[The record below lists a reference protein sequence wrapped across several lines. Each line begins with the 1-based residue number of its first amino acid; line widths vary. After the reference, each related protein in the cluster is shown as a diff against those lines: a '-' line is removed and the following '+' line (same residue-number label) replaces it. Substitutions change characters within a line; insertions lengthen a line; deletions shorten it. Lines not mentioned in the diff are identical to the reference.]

1 MTMTITL
8 FLNWKAKIVVLA
20 HSVSW
25 NLKGCFKPIDTLSLT
40 FKVNETMTIEELKQR
55 ALQGDAEAICDLGMA
70 YSMAKALNTTKKKRL
85 NFYKHLLMQ
94 VMNMLRSF

>member
-20 HSVSW
+20 HSVNW

-40 FKVNETMTIEELKQR
+40 FKVNETMNIEELKQR
-55 ALQGDAEAICDLGMA
+55 AAGGDAEAMCELGKA
-70 YSMAKALNTTKKKRL
+70 YECGRDVVVNL
-85 NFYKHLLMQ
+85 
-94 VMNMLRSF
+94 